1 MDVVTTIL
9 TILLAIISVVLIV
22 LVMLQEGNE
31 KGLSG
36 SIAGGGADFSAS
48 YAAKNSGRTKEGQL
62 KKYTRIALAAFMVI
76 ALAIGVLQK
85 YV

>member
-1 MDVVTTIL
+1 MDVVITIL

-31 KGLSG
+31 KGLTG
-36 SIAGGGADFSAS
+36 SIAGGMSETSFAV
-48 YAAKNSGRTKEGQL
+48 KNSGRTKEGQL
-62 KKYTRIALAAFMVI
+62 KKYTRIALAAFMVL

>member
-1 MDVVTTIL
+1 MGVVITIL

-22 LVMLQEGNE
+22 LVMLQEGND

-36 SIAGGGADFSAS
+36 SIAGGMSETSFAV
-48 YAAKNSGRTKEGQL
+48 KNSGRTKEGQL
-62 KKYTRIALAAFMVI
+62 KKYTRIALAAFMVL

>member
-1 MDVVTTIL
+1 MDVVITLL

-36 SIAGGGADFSAS
+36 SIAGGMSETSFAV
-48 YAAKNSGRTKEGQL
+48 KNSGRTKEGQL
-62 KKYTRIALAAFMVI
+62 KKYTRILLAAFMVI
-76 ALAIGVLQK
+76 ALVLNIIA
-85 YV
+85 

>member
-1 MDVVTTIL
+1 MNTVITIL
-9 TILLAIISVVLIV
+9 TILLAIISVGLIV

-36 SIAGGGADFSAS
+36 SIVGGMSETS

-62 KKYTRIALAAFMVI
+62 RKYTRIVLAAFMFI
-76 ALAIGVLQK
+76 ALLIGFLQK
-85 YV
+85 FVK

>member
-1 MDVVTTIL
+1 MDIVITIL

-36 SIAGGGADFSAS
+36 SIAGGMSETSFAV
-48 YAAKNSGRTKEGQL
+48 KNSGRTKEGQL
-62 KKYTRIALAAFMVI
+62 KKYTRIALAAFMVL

>member
-1 MDVVTTIL
+1 MPTVITIL
-9 TILLAIISVVLIV
+9 KIVLVLVCLGLIV

-36 SIAGGGADFSAS
+36 SIAGGMSETS

-62 KKYTRIALAAFMVI
+62 KKYTRIVLAAFMLI
-76 ALAIGVLQK
+76 ALLINILS
-85 YV
+85 